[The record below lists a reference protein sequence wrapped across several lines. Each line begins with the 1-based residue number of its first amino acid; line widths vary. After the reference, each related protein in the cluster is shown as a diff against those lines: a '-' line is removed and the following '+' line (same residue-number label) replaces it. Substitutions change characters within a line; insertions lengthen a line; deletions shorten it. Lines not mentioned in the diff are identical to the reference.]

1 MSAPVVLRLAPA
13 GSAPGTEPSAVHQR
27 AQQPLLRT
35 YWSLDAVAATFPWR
49 WPSPAATPPSPKPR
63 YRSQYQWPGPPPLQ
77 DPARLA
83 TLSDFELALHL
94 IDFAPLEPVLAT
106 MYRPSR
112 KGQVPFH
119 PVSLFLACALRREL
133 DLSWR
138 ALARL
143 LAGEHGAGWRALCG
157 FQAGGTPS
165 ASGLRYF
172 FHALGGVVFEQLCP
186 DFVTL
191 LRQEGRFP
199 ERSPYPGDPPT
210 QGITVTQDGMLH
222 RARHHPRC
230 VWTTDS
236 CYEPLPPPR
245 PAAPLPAAGMP
256 APPPAA
262 AAGRPGLVG
271 RRPCSA
277 PATGHTGCL
286 CLGPACQPQCARA
299 SPHDREARLIHYAGP
314 TAREP
319 GTTVFG
325 YRSVAERALD
335 DRFAIAWTLRSGLY
349 PANADERTLFDARGD
364 GLQQAFP
371 TLRIGEWLDDAGV
384 GYGECL
390 ARIWQLGAFR
400 LVAIRADPTDAD
412 PLACLRRGYDGH
424 GRPLCPHGYP
434 LRANGYDYARRRAKY
449 CCAQVCRRMPLPPG
463 LPAQP
468 VAACPYRDPAHPSGF
483 VVNVGRT
490 LPDGSL
496 RLAREIPYDS
506 PRWRARYGRRNLAE
520 SRNAQVEG
528 LGLKRL
534 PNYGL
539 ARNAKDVQL
548 ADWLINLHT
557 LGRLV
562 RQATCGPGG

>member
-1 MSAPVVLRLAPA
+1 MQA
-13 GSAPGTEPSAVHQR
+13 
-27 AQQPLLRT
+27 
-35 YWSLDAVAATFPWR
+35 
-49 WPSPAATPPSPKPR
+49 
-63 YRSQYQWPGPPPLQ
+63 
-77 DPARLA
+77 PARLA

-94 IDFAPLEPVLAT
+94 IDFAPLEPVLAA

-119 PVSLFLACALRREL
+119 PVSLFLALALRREL
-133 DLSWR
+133 GLSWR

-143 LAGEHGAGWRALCG
+143 LASPHGAGWRALLG
-157 FQAGGTPS
+157 FQADATPS
-165 ASGLRYF
+165 PSGLRYF
-172 FHALGGVVFEQLCP
+172 FHALGGAVFEQLCP

-191 LRQEGRFP
+191 LRQHGRFP
-199 ERSPYPGDPPT
+199 ERSTYPGDPPT
-210 QGITVTQDGMLH
+210 QGITVMQDGMLH
-222 RARHHPRC
+222 RARHRPRC
-230 VWTTDS
+230 VWTTDT
-236 CYEPLPPPR
+236 CYQPLPLPPP
-245 PAAPLPAAGMP
+245 
-256 APPPAA
+256 PPPAA
-262 AAGRPGLVG
+262 PTALPVLAG

-277 PATGHTGCL
+277 PATGHPGCL
-286 CLGPACQPQCARA
+286 CLGPACQPRCARA
-299 SPHDREARLIHYAGP
+299 SAHDREARLIHYAGP
-314 TAREP
+314 TARAP

-335 DRFAIAWTLRSGLY
+335 DRFACAWTLRSGLY
-349 PANADERTLFDARGD
+349 PANADERTLFDARLA
-364 GLQQAFP
+364 GLQQAVP
-371 TLRIGEWLDDAGV
+371 TLHIGEWLDDAGV

-390 ARIWQLGAFR
+390 DRLWHLGARR
-400 LVAIRADPTDAD
+400 LVAIRADPTDTD
-412 PLACLRRGYDGH
+412 PVACLRRGYDGH

-434 LRANGYDYARRRAKY
+434 LRANGYDYQRRRAKY
-449 CCAQVCRRMPLPPG
+449 CCAQVCRRMPPPPALPP
-463 LPAQP
+463 QP

-490 LPDGSL
+490 LPDGTL
-496 RLAREIPYDS
+496 RLARELPYGS

-548 ADWLINLHT
+548 ADWLLNLHT

>member
-1 MSAPVVLRLAPA
+1 MSAPVVLRLRPAPPPA
-13 GSAPGTEPSAVHQR
+13 GGPGAVAHR
-27 AQQPLLRT
+27 AQQPLLHA
-35 YWSLDAVAATFPWR
+35 YWALDARAAALPLR
-49 WPSPAATPPSPKPR
+49 WPAAPATPPSPKPR
-63 YRSQYQWPGPPPLQ
+63 YRSRYRAPDPTPLRRE
-77 DPARLA
+77 PARLA

-94 IDFAPLEPVLAT
+94 IDFSPLEPVLAT
-106 MYRPSR
+106 VYRPSR

-133 DLSWR
+133 ALSWR

-143 LAGEHGAGWRALCG
+143 LASDHGAGWRALLG
-157 FQAGGTPS
+157 FRADCTPS

-172 FHALGGVVFEQLCP
+172 FQALGGAVFEQLCP
-186 DFVTL
+186 DFATL
-191 LRQEGRFP
+191 LRQQGRFP
-199 ERSPYPGDPPT
+199 ERSTYPGDPPT

-222 RARHHPRC
+222 RARHRPRC
-230 VWTTDS
+230 VWTTDT
-236 CYEPLPPPR
+236 CYQPLPLR
-245 PAAPLPAAGMP
+245 T
-256 APPPAA
+256 PPAA
-262 AAGRPGLVG
+262 DLASPRGLPVLVG
-271 RRPCSA
+271 RRPCPA
-277 PATGHTGCL
+277 PAAGHTGCL
-286 CLGPACQPQCARA
+286 CRGPACQPQCARA
-299 SPHDREARLIHYAGP
+299 STPDREARLIHYAGP
-314 TAREP
+314 TARAP
-319 GTTVFG
+319 GATVFG

-349 PANADERTLFDARGD
+349 AANADERTLFDARVD

-390 ARIWQLGAFR
+390 DRLWQLGARR
-400 LVAIRADPTDAD
+400 LVAIRADPTDTD

-434 LRANGYDYARRRAKY
+434 LRANGYDYRRRRAKY
-449 CCAQVCRRMPLPPG
+449 CCAQLCRRMPLPPG
-463 LPAQP
+463 LPEQP

-490 LPDGSL
+490 LPDGST
-496 RLAREIPYDS
+496 RLAREIPYGS
-506 PRWRARYGRRNLAE
+506 PRWQARYGRRNLAE
-520 SRNAQVEG
+520 SRNAQIEG

-534 PNYGL
+534 PNAGL

>member
-1 MSAPVVLRLAPA
+1 MSAPVVLRLRPAPPPA
-13 GSAPGTEPSAVHQR
+13 GAPRAVAHR
-27 AQQPLLRT
+27 AQQPLLPAF
-35 YWSLDAVAATFPWR
+35 WALDALAATLPWR
-49 WPSPAATPPSPKPR
+49 WPVPPATPPSPKRR
-63 YRSQYQWPGPPPLQ
+63 YRSQYRAPDPTPLLQ

-94 IDFAPLEPVLAT
+94 IDFAPLESVLAT
-106 MYRPSR
+106 VYRPSR

-119 PVSLFLACALRREL
+119 PVSLFLTLALRREL

-143 LAGEHGAGWRALCG
+143 LAGPHGAAWRALCG
-157 FQAGGTPS
+157 FRAGVTPS

-172 FHALGGVVFEQLCP
+172 FQALGGAVFEQLCP
-186 DFVTL
+186 DFVTV
-191 LRQEGRFP
+191 LRQQGRFP
-199 ERSPYPGDPPT
+199 ERSTSPGDPPT

-222 RARHHPRC
+222 RARHRPRC
-230 VWTTDS
+230 VWTTDT
-236 CYEPLPPPR
+236 CYQPLPLLGSPS
-245 PAAPLPAAGMP
+245 A
-256 APPPAA
+256 APPPVAP
-262 AAGRPGLVG
+262 AGLPVLVG
-271 RRPCSA
+271 RRPCPA
-277 PATGHTGCL
+277 PAAGHTGCL
-286 CLGPACQPQCARA
+286 CLGPACQPQCTRA
-299 SPHDREARLIHYAGP
+299 SAHDREARLIHYAGP
-314 TAREP
+314 TAGAP

-335 DRFAIAWTLRSGLY
+335 DRFAVAWTLRSGLY
-349 PANADERTLFDARGD
+349 PANADERTLFTARVD
-364 GLQQAFP
+364 GLRQALP
-371 TLRIGEWLDDAGV
+371 SVRIGEWLDDAGV

-390 ARIWQLGAFR
+390 DRIWQLGARR
-400 LVAIRADPTDAD
+400 LVAIRADPTDAA
-412 PLACLRRGYDGH
+412 LAACLQRGYDGH

-449 CCAQVCRRMPLPPG
+449 CCAQVCRRLPLPPD
-463 LPAQP
+463 LPEQP

-490 LPDGSL
+490 LPDGST
-496 RLAREIPYDS
+496 RLAREIPYGS
-506 PRWRARYGRRNLAE
+506 PRWQARYARRNLAE

-534 PNYGL
+534 PNYGR

-548 ADWLINLHT
+548 ADWLLNLHT